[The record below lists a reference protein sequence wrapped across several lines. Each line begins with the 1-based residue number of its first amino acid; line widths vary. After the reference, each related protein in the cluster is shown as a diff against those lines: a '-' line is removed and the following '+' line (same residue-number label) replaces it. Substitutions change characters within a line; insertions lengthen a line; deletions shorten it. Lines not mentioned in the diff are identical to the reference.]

1 MNEIKKKDGFG
12 DISKFLKKHIG
23 LEVLVFILACIYV
36 VSLLLTPYFMGKAI
50 DLAFDKVY
58 VADSPE
64 LKTATYHFWLDIG
77 LMGGLTFVSAIA
89 EFFFEYLANVLSQLI
104 VKDIRDSVFEKLT
117 FLPLSYVDNRPHGDM
132 LTLASVDTENVMTGI
147 TGVFKQLLEG
157 VFTLAFTLV
166 FMYILNWILACVVL
180 ILTPLSFFVSKSVK
194 KATKK
199 HFKAQAKTAGALA
212 GYTLERVR
220 NFKTVKAFDISEP
233 SQDEFEKLDE
243 ELYKEGRKAQFY
255 SSWTNPS
262 TRLIN
267 NIVYTVIG
275 VVGIILVYFSSSL
288 VTGSD
293 TTWLSMVKATLSIG
307 SFTTFLTYA
316 LKFAKPFNDISSVAT
331 EIQNAQA
338 SYKRIQTLLEVKDE
352 KEQDEGLNPNLKP
365 GDSKT
370 IEFKDVEF
378 GYEPTQH
385 ILKGLDLQVYAG
397 HKVALVGPTGC
408 GKTTLINLLLR
419 FYDPRSGQVVLGGVD
434 SQKMPKANVRGMFG
448 MVLQDTWIFKGT
460 VRENISYAKPDA
472 TLEEVEEAARRAQA
486 TSFIERLPQ
495 KYDTVISASSGLS
508 EGEKQLISIAR
519 VLLMNPDMIIL
530 DEATSSLDAVSE
542 KNITAA
548 IAELSTNRT
557 SIVIAH
563 RLQTIVNADAIA
575 VMIDGK
581 IGEIGTHQELMAK
594 KGFYYNLYTSQYK

>member
-77 LMGGLTFVSAIA
+77 LMGGLTLVSAIA

-180 ILTPLSFFVSKSVK
+180 ILTSLSFFVSKSVK

-199 HFKAQAKTAGALA
+199 HFKAQAKTAGSLA

-220 NFKTVKAFDISEP
+220 NFKTVKAFDISES

-352 KEQDEGLNPNLKP
+352 KEQDEGLDPNLKP
-365 GDSKT
+365 GD
-370 IEFKDVEF
+370 
-378 GYEPTQH
+378 
-385 ILKGLDLQVYAG
+385 
-397 HKVALVGPTGC
+397 
-408 GKTTLINLLLR
+408 LINLLLR
-419 FYDPRSGQVVLGGVD
+419 FYDPRSGQVILGGVD